1 MGQEKCNL
9 NWKTYSDH
17 LREMLHEMMKSNYLT
32 DVTLVCDD
40 KRQYKAHKV
49 VLSACSSVFQSII
62 VGLPLNNSVIYLR
75 GIQHQEMES
84 ILEFMYLGE
93 ATFHEERTG
102 EFLNVAKILEI
113 KEISKEIENEEQ
125 ENITDAKQVMN
136 DNESIAESDH
146 SQNTSLENKESF
158 TPIMRQSVIIDLQGL
173 KKVEE
178 KSNYD
183 KCKIQ
188 KKKIFSCD
196 QCEYQGSQSSL
207 SRHIQSKHKGV
218 RYACD
223 QCEYQTAHRIS
234 LKYHIQAQHEG
245 VRFPCNR
252 CEYQANTQTNLK
264 LHIMSQHEGVKYDC
278 DQCEFQTS
286 GKSYLKVHI
295 QSMHEGNKPTCETC
309 GRQFMEQK
317 SLWRHIETK
326 HEGKGATCDTC
337 GHQSYTK
344 QALKAHIQ
352 KIHIQKTRKPI
363 SRNPENPYPEI

>member
-9 NWKTYSDH
+9 NWKTFSDH

-113 KEISKEIENEEQ
+113 KEISKELENEEQ
-125 ENITDAKQVMN
+125 INIANVEQVMN
-136 DNESIAESDH
+136 DIENIAESDH

-158 TPIMRQSVIIDLQGL
+158 TPIVRQSVIMDLQGQKNIDEKL
-173 KKVEE
+173 NCDKVRIQSSKK
-178 KSNYD
+178 S
-183 KCKIQ
+183 
-188 KKKIFSCD
+188 KKYSYSCD
-196 QCEYQGSQSSL
+196 QCEYQGSSL
-207 SRHIQSKHKGV
+207 SRHIQSEHKGV

-223 QCEYQTAHRIS
+223 QCEYQTKHGNS
-234 LKYHIQAQHEG
+234 LKYHIQSQHEG
-245 VRFPCNR
+245 VRFPCTS
-252 CEYQANTQTNLK
+252 CEYQANSQGNLK

-278 DQCEFQTS
+278 NQCEY
-286 GKSYLKVHI
+286 KSSSKTHLKLHI
-295 QSMHEGNKPTCETC
+295 RSLHEGNGPTCETC
-309 GRQFMEQK
+309 GRQFIEKK
-317 SLWRHIETK
+317 SLRIHIESK
-326 HEGKGATCDTC
+326 HEGKRATCDTC
-337 GHQSYTK
+337 GHQCYTE
-344 QALKAHIQ
+344 QGLKTHIRF
-352 KIHIQKTRKPI
+352 KHA
-363 SRNPENPYPEI
+363 EI